1 MLYPMGVWVNNLV
14 LLWTYTETEQ
24 LSKWMA
30 DSGNQVSHYWSASL
44 WIKHGKEARIIHIV
58 MD

>member
-1 MLYPMGVWVNNLV
+1 MGVWVNNLV